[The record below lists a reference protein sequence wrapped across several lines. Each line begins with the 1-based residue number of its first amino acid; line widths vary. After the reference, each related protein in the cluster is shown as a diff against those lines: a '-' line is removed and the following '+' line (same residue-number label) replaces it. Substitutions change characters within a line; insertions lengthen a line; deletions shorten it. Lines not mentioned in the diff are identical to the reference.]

1 MRSRR
6 EFIGSAIGTATA
18 CMFGGLAF
26 DALAQ
31 EASLTT
37 AQMRAGGAKAQLSVK
52 PLRKNVSMV
61 SGSGGNVLVLSGKEG
76 KLAVDSGFATS
87 KVQMEQAFSGIS
99 DEPLKLLVNTHW
111 HFDHTDGNEWMHSTG
126 AMIISHSQTLDRMCH
141 RQVIP
146 EFEGIYPPS
155 PRGALPTVTFEET
168 KVLQVNGDELRLA
181 RHTPAHTDSDISV
194 YFTGADILH
203 TGDTWFNG
211 IYPFIDYNTGGSID
225 GMIAASKEN
234 LEIAGRSTIV
244 VPGHGASGGRDDLAA
259 FHQMLVDMRT
269 SIASLKRSGASAQEV
284 LARRPTTP
292 YDKVWGSGFISPD
305 LFTSLVYRGV

>member
-6 EFIGSAIGTATA
+6 EFIRSAIGTATA
-18 CMFGGLAF
+18 CIFGGLAF
-26 DALAQ
+26 DAFAQ

-111 HFDHTDGNEWMHSTG
+111 HFDHTDGNVWMHATG
-126 AMIISHSQTLDRMCH
+126 ATIISHSQTLDRMSH
-141 RQVIP
+141 SQVIP

-155 PRGALPTVTFEET
+155 PRGALPTVTFEHT

-234 LEIAGRSTIV
+234 LEIAGRSTVV

-284 LARRPTTP
+284 LARKPTTP

-305 LFTSLVYRGV
+305 LFASLVYRGV

>member
-6 EFIGSAIGTATA
+6 EFIGSAVGTAA
-18 CMFGGLAF
+18 VCLFDGIAF
-26 DALAQ
+26 DAFAQ

-37 AQMRAGGAKAQLSVK
+37 AQMRASGAQAKLSVK
-52 PLRKNVSMV
+52 PLRKSVSMV

-87 KVQMEQAFSGIS
+87 KAQMEQTFSGIS

-111 HFDHTDGNEWMHSTG
+111 HFDHTDGNEWMHATG
-126 AMIISHSQTLDRMCH
+126 ATIISHSQTLDRMSH

-155 PRGALPTVTFEET
+155 PRGALPTVTFEHS

-244 VPGHGASGGRDDLAA
+244 VPGHGASGGRDDLAS
-259 FHQMLVDMRT
+259 FHRMLVEMR
-269 SIASLKRSGASAQEV
+269 SLIASLKRSGASAQEV
-284 LARRPTTP
+284 IARKPTTP
-292 YDKVWGSGFISPD
+292 YDKVWGGGFISPD

>member
-1 MRSRR
+1 
-6 EFIGSAIGTATA
+6 
-18 CMFGGLAF
+18 
-26 DALAQ
+26 
-31 EASLTT
+31 
-37 AQMRAGGAKAQLSVK
+37 
-52 PLRKNVSMV
+52 
-61 SGSGGNVLVLSGKEG
+61 
-76 KLAVDSGFATS
+76 
-87 KVQMEQAFSGIS
+87 MEQALAGIS
-99 DEPLKLLVNTHW
+99 DDPLKLLISTHW

-126 AMIISHSQTLDRMCH
+126 ATIISHSQTLDRMSH

-155 PRGALPTVTFEET
+155 PRGALPTVTFEAT

-244 VPGHGASGGRDDLAA
+244 VPGHGVSGDRDDLAA
-259 FHQMLVDMRT
+259 FHQMLVDMRA

-284 LARRPTTP
+284 LTRKPTTP

>member
-1 MRSRR
+1 M
-6 EFIGSAIGTATA
+6 GSAVGTVAA
-18 CMFGGLAF
+18 CIFGSLAF
-26 DALAQ
+26 DAFAQ

-37 AQMRAGGAKAQLSVK
+37 AQMRASGAHAKLSVK

-87 KVQMEQAFSGIS
+87 KTQMEQAFSGIS

-111 HFDHTDGNEWMHSTG
+111 HFDHTDGNEWVHATG
-126 AMIISHSQTLDRMCH
+126 ATIISHSQTLDRMSH

-146 EFEGIYPPS
+146 EFEGVYPPS
-155 PRGALPTVTFEET
+155 PRGALPTVTFEHT

-225 GMIAASKEN
+225 GLITAAKEN

-244 VPGHGASGGRDDLAA
+244 VPGHGASGGRNDLAA
-259 FHQMLVDMRT
+259 FHQMLLDMRT

-284 LARRPTTP
+284 IAQKPTAP
-292 YDKVWGSGFISPD
+292 YDKVWANGFISPD